1 MNSYKIVSWL
11 SKKILILAG
20 SHFQIPVIKYAKSKG
35 HYVIT
40 CDNRPL
46 NPGHSLADKYYNIS
60 TTDLDGILELSR
72 REKIDGI
79 LAYGSDIAAP
89 AAAYV
94 SEKLGLPGNSFDTV
108 KKLTD
113 KGLFRKFLLDNNF
126 HIPEFKVLGNL
137 KDAETY
143 YNSINYPVIMKPVD
157 SSGSKGVTK
166 LEPHDVINNA
176 YQNALNFSIKKE
188 IIIEEELNVKRP
200 HIHGEAFY
208 YNGGLKFIL
217 LGDQYFSNVNPCA
230 PLSTT
235 LPGMHHREILAD
247 IRSNIISLLSR
258 IKFITGGLN
267 IEVII
272 DPNNKIYFLEIGP
285 RNGGNLMPELAEL
298 ASGFNLA
305 AANVNAALDYQI
317 DFNYS
322 INTSTF
328 YSQLI
333 LHSYKE
339 GKFIKPDIP
348 ERFKSNEVK
357 RLIYYSEGDT
367 VEKYSSS
374 QNVIGI
380 ILYKFSNID
389 NYREFLDY
397 ILHNN
402 LVKLQ
407 N

>member
-1 MNSYKIVSWL
+1 MKLEN
-11 SKKILILAG
+11 KKILILAG
-20 SHFQIPVIKYAKSKG
+20 SHFQIPVIKYAKDQG
-35 HYVIT
+35 HFVIT
-40 CDNRPL
+40 CDNKPS
-46 NPGHSLADKYYNIS
+46 NPGHKFADKYYNIS
-60 TTDLDGILELSR
+60 TTYLDEILTVSKK
-72 REKIDGI
+72 EKIDGI

-94 SEKLGLPGNSFDTV
+94 SEKMGLPGNSFEAVT
-108 KKLTD
+108 KLTD

-126 HIPEFKVLGNL
+126 NVPEFKVFSNL
-137 KDAETY
+137 KDTEAY
-143 YNSINYPVIMKPVD
+143 YNSINYPVFVKPVD
-157 SSGSKGVTK
+157 SSGSKGVTRV
-166 LEPHDVINNA
+166 DSQSMINNA
-176 YQNALNFSIKKE
+176 YHDALKFSRKNEIILEKE
-188 IIIEEELNVKRP
+188 IKVKGP
-200 HIHGEAFY
+200 HIHGEGFY
-208 YNGGLKFIL
+208 YNGELKFLL
-217 LGDQYFSNVNPCA
+217 LGDQYFSKVNKCA

-235 LPGMHHREILAD
+235 LPGMFHREIMAE
-247 IRSNIISLLSR
+247 IRSNIISLLSK

-272 DPNNKIYFLEIGP
+272 DPKDKIYFLEIGP

-322 INTSTF
+322 IKTSTF
-328 YSQLI
+328 YTQLI
-333 LHSYKE
+333 LHSNKK
-339 GKFIKPDIP
+339 GRFIKPDIP
-348 ERFKSNEVK
+348 ERFKRNEVK
-357 RLIYYSEGDT
+357 SLIYYSKGDI
-367 VEKYSSS
+367 VEKYRGS

-380 ILYKFSNID
+380 ILYEFNNID

-402 LVKLQ
+402 LVKLH